1 MNTSSDVMLDQVL
14 ALARRLSPQDQATLI
29 ARLASELATPDAEPP
44 PAHDAWSRLDA
55 FWRDIEA
62 RGPAA
67 HGATEQLLADRQ
79 QRQATLE
86 GRGERGA

>member
-1 MNTSSDVMLDQVL
+1 MQGLRAIRCEIKARLMSSDLISSLFEDQL
-14 ALARRLSPQDQATLI
+14 AY
-29 ARLASELATPDAEPP
+29 ELATPDAEPP

-67 HGATEQLLADRQ
+67 PGATAQLLADRQ

-86 GRGERGA
+86 GRDERGA